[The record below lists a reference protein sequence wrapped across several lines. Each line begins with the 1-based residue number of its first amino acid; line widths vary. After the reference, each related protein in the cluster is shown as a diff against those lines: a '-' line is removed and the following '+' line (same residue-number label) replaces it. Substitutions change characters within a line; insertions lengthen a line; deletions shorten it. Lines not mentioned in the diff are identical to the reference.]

1 MSDPLKDELRRNDRG
16 SFHVVPHLNG
26 EGEEVY
32 MVVAPTGVQLYM
44 FENIRDATAEV
55 AELNSR
61 PTRRWP

>member
-1 MSDPLKDELRRNDRG
+1 
-16 SFHVVPHLNG
+16 
-26 EGEEVY
+26 

-44 FENIRDATAEV
+44 FENIRDATAEA